1 MVRRNYT
8 RRKHQT
14 NYLVLSYITRYW
26 ALNYLH
32 SKQFERFY
40 AAMGRFS
47 VTAYSADAHV
57 FHVKLPDVVN
67 KNGINILSCSKT
79 ALRKHLNYS
88 QGANFMINTT
98 KNTNSAMLQALDA
111 SSLALSSNVFPGA
124 IKFENS
130 LYCYEGVNEFSL
142 ETVPRVDFIAELDSV
157 LFENVLES
165 TNTIYSTLILLTLFN
180 IKSGQG
186 L

>member
-1 MVRRNYT
+1 
-8 RRKHQT
+8 
-14 NYLVLSYITRYW
+14 
-26 ALNYLH
+26 
-32 SKQFERFY
+32 
-40 AAMGRFS
+40 
-47 VTAYSADAHV
+47 
-57 FHVKLPDVVN
+57 
-67 KNGINILSCSKT
+67 
-79 ALRKHLNYS
+79 
-88 QGANFMINTT
+88 
-98 KNTNSAMLQALDA
+98 MLQALDA

-124 IKFENS
+124 IKFENL